1 MASAGRHNVKA
12 PEQRLLAAIKPA
24 CSYWQ
29 EHADMRG
36 SVLAIRSLLA
46 DLLPNDKYLNIL
58 LFEAYKPFADIWS
71 SEDIGCLPEN
81 ADDVLKNLGFS
92 ESEIRAVC
100 LFWGTVAGL
109 FKLDDVQD
117 FFADLAAGL
126 KEAEDLFIYGFPVDS
141 FGTVKNERLSLQAGD
156 IFLFGTEPCGEKLRW
171 RVLSTD
177 FVTALICAE
186 QSVGRGPF
194 HNSKS
199 SCTWDISF
207 LRCWLNTDF
216 LQTCFTPEERRRIT
230 VVPVPNSG
238 NRKYNVSGGSVTRDK
253 VYLLSDD
260 EADLYFESDAAR
272 VFYENYGDSSANPA
286 RYWLRTPGQSD
297 NCSAFVNSSG
307 TICLYG
313 FLNTNPLPVRPVMRI
328 RL

>member
-1 MASAGRHNVKA
+1 MASAAGHNMKA
-12 PEQRLLAAIKPA
+12 PEQRLLAAVKPA
-24 CSYWQ
+24 LSYWQ

-36 SVLAIRSLLA
+36 SILAIRSLLA
-46 DLLPNDKYLNIL
+46 DLLPGDKYLNTL
-58 LFEAYKPFADIWS
+58 LFESYKPFSDIWS

-81 ADDVLKNLGFS
+81 ADDVLRSLGFS
-92 ESEIRAVC
+92 EAEIRAAC

-109 FKLDDVQD
+109 FKLDDVLD

-126 KEAEDLFIYGFPVDS
+126 KEAEEIFIYGFPIAS
-141 FGTVKNERLSLQAGD
+141 FGAVKNERLNLQAGD

-177 FVTALICAE
+177 FVTALIYAE

-194 HNSKS
+194 HNSKAA
-199 SCTWDISF
+199 CTWENSF
-207 LRCWLNTDF
+207 LRCWLNTEF
-216 LQTCFTPEERRRIT
+216 LRMCFTPEERRRIT
-230 VVPVPNSG
+230 VVPVSNPG
-238 NRKYNVSGGSVTRDK
+238 NRKYNVSGCSVTRDK

-272 VFYENYGDSSANPA
+272 IFHENYGDTSAHPA
-286 RYWLRTPGQSD
+286 RYWLRTPGQTG
-297 NCSAFVNSSG
+297 NCTAFVNSSG

-313 FLNTNPLPVRPVMRI
+313 FMNTSPLPVRPVMRI